1 MAGLFTGLF
10 VTFNFQLILYMI
22 TIFHNPKCRKSR
34 AGIDYLKENG
44 LEFTVVEYIKNPI
57 SREVLKDI
65 LMKMNVRPYEL
76 VRTQEDVY
84 KSDFAGK
91 EFNDE
96 EWIDILLEY
105 PRLIKRPIVVKG
117 YRAVIAQP
125 PEEINRLL

>member
-1 MAGLFTGLF
+1 
-10 VTFNFQLILYMI
+10 MI
-22 TIFHNPKCRKSR
+22 TIYHNPKCRKSR
-34 AGIDYLKENG
+34 SGLEYLKEKG
-44 LEFTVVEYIKNPI
+44 LAFTVVEYLKNPL

-65 LMKMNVRPYEL
+65 LMKMNIRPREL

-91 EFNDE
+91 QFTDE

-125 PEEINRLL
+125 PEEIDRLL

>member
-1 MAGLFTGLF
+1 
-10 VTFNFQLILYMI
+10 MI
-22 TIFHNPKCRKSR
+22 TIYHNPKCRKSR
-34 AGIDYLKENG
+34 AGIDFLKEKG
-44 LEFTVVEYIKNPI
+44 LDFTVVEYIKNPI

-65 LMKMNVRPYEL
+65 LMKMNVRPREL

-117 YRAVIAQP
+117 YRAVIAEP
-125 PEEINRLL
+125 PEEIDRLF